1 MATTKMMTADDL
13 FLMSR
18 DDRRLEL
25 LDGALV
31 ERPLN
36 NEEHGEC
43 SGAIAARIWL
53 HVREHQLGAVYAAGT
68 GFYISRNP
76 DVVLAPDVSFV
87 RAGRLPAD
95 RDRRK
100 FIEVA
105 PDLVVEVNSPS
116 EHPGDVTNKVQRYLN
131 AGVQLV
137 WVVYPQQRS
146 VAVYRADRTWD
157 SLQGNASLDGA
168 NVLPGFTLPLADLFT
183 E

>member
-1 MATTKMMTADDL
+1 MATTQLITADDL
-13 FLMSR
+13 LLISEAEGRF
-18 DDRRLEL
+18 EL
-25 LDGALV
+25 IEGELHEMPPAG
-31 ERPLN
+31 
-36 NEEHGEC
+36 EEHGEV
-43 SGAIAARIWL
+43 GLGIAARVWM
-53 HVREHQLGAVYAAGT
+53 HVQEHSLGTAYNSET
-68 GFYISRNP
+68 GFIISRNP

-100 FIEVA
+100 FIEVS
-105 PDLVVEVNSPS
+105 PDLVVEVISPS

-157 SLQGNASLDGA
+157 SLQGDDSLDGA
-168 NVLPGFTLPLADLFT
+168 DVLPDFTLPLAELFP